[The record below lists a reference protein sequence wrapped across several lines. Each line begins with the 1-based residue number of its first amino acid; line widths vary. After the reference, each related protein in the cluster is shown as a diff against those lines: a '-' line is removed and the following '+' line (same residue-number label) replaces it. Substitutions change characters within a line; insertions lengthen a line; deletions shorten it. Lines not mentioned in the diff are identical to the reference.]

1 MINFDKQTPLIQ
13 NKLVLLMLFTGIG
26 IPVLTMFFD
35 TVLFVFGIVTPLKYS
50 IFIFIAS
57 WSIAIL
63 LCLYIIKKE
72 LSHIKKG
79 K

>member
-1 MINFDKQTPLIQ
+1 MKNLDKQTLLIQ
-13 NKLVLLMLFTGIG
+13 NKLVLLILFTGIG
-26 IPVLTMFFD
+26 IPVLTIFFD
-35 TVLFVFGIVTPLKYS
+35 AVLFVFGIVTPLKYA